1 MINPKEIKVSFEN
14 LTKVLHIADTHIRLF
29 KRHKEYS
36 EAFET
41 LYKDLENAAT
51 EGTVIFLGGDV
62 CHAKIELSPEL
73 IQLTSQ
79 FLSKIA
85 DIAPGSGTTYT
96 AQNFALGAEGAC
108 FELRTVDTQGNKSQ
122 PATTCVAAVPKKP
135 QTFTVRVLRGS

>member
-1 MINPKEIKVSFEN
+1 MKSSKTSIWLCGVTIAAALLMTRAYAQTVDLVFEYTAPTTREDGSA
-14 LTKVLHIADTHIRLF
+14 LPASQIAN
-29 KRHKEYS
+29 Y
-36 EAFET
+36 
-41 LYKDLENAAT
+41 
-51 EGTVIFLGGDV
+51 
-62 CHAKIELSPEL
+62 ELSVVGGGKL
-73 IQLTSQ
+73 
-79 FLSKIA
+79 A